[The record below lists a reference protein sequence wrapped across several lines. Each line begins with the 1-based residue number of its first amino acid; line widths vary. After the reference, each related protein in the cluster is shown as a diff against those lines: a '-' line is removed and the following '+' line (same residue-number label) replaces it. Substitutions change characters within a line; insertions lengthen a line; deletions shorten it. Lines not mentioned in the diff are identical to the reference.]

1 MLRLLWLQKKIPITF
16 WRTGPEVYLLKQSTR
31 IWAQS
36 SVSPR
41 LVISGD

>member
-1 MLRLLWLQKKIPITF
+1 MPITF
-16 WRTGPEVYLLKQSTR
+16 WRTGREVYLLKQSTR

-36 SVSPR
+36 SASPR